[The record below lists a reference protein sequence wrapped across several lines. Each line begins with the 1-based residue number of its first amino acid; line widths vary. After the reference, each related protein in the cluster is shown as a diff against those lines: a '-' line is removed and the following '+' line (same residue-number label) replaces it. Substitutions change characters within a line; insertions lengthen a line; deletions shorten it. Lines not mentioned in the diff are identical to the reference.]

1 MTADGFNKGEWS
13 EMYVFIKLIK
23 DNKIYFG
30 NELHKPTH
38 EFVEIIK
45 LSTNTSSTEISRVDQ
60 TKIVITD
67 KFNPKINKSIKIESV
82 VDNNI
87 LKKIKDLI
95 ESGNARSFSA
105 PANLIESILEPLGIK
120 KLKAEAKIKADI
132 NVAFRDNSDNQLYY
146 DQPVGIKS
154 YLGSKPTLINPTGHT
169 RFKYEIKGL
178 GIDITKINNTLLGFD
193 YKSKIQKLID
203 IGGKISFIDV
213 VEPVYKAN
221 LKKVDSLMPELLGNT
236 LLNYYSTNRKTKL
249 SYFVNDP
256 TDIIH
261 IKRYLLESML
271 GIFPSLEWDGKR
283 TCNGSISLMK
293 KGDLL
298 FYHVIKQDVFEEYL
312 FNNTRFD
319 SPQSRGASNYCE
331 LYTEENKL
339 FIDLILQIRFS

>member
-1 MTADGFNKGEWS
+1 MVTDGFNKGEWS

-23 DNKIYFG
+23 DNKVYFG
-30 NELHKPTH
+30 NELHKPTL
-38 EFVEIIK
+38 EYVEITK
-45 LSTNTSSTEISRVDQ
+45 LSTNGSSTEISRIDE
-60 TKIVITD
+60 TKLSISNKYD
-67 KFNPKINKSIKIESV
+67 SNLNKIIKIESII
-82 VDNNI
+82 NNDI
-87 LKKIKDLI
+87 LNKIRSLI
-95 ESGNARSFSA
+95 ESGNARSFSG
-105 PANLIESILEPLGIK
+105 PGELIESILKPLGIK

-132 NVAFRDNSDNQLYY
+132 NVGFKNNTDGQLYY

-169 RFKYEIKGL
+169 KFRYEIKGL
-178 GIDITKINNTLLGFD
+178 GLDLNEINKALLGFD
-193 YKSKIQKLID
+193 YKSKIQKLIA
-203 IGGKISFIDV
+203 IGGKISFVDV
-213 VEPVYKAN
+213 VEPIYKAN

-249 SYFVNDP
+249 SYFINDP

-283 TCNGSISLMK
+283 TCNGSISLIR

-298 FYHVIKQDVFEEYL
+298 FYHVIKQNIFEEYL
-312 FNNTRFD
+312 FKNTRFD

-331 LYTEENKL
+331 LFKENGKL